1 MKVKIFTLAALALLA
16 LAGCSKTEPTVI
28 DQNAAKA
35 QPGADTPAAQ
45 PPSGASEAAQKA
57 EKEGK

>member
-1 MKVKIFTLAALALLA
+1 MKVKILTIAALALLA
-16 LAGCSKTEPTVI
+16 LAGCSKPEETVI

-35 QPGADTPAAQ
+35 QPGADTAPAAAN
-45 PPSGASEAAQKA
+45 PGAVQQQRA

>member
-1 MKVKIFTLAALALLA
+1 MKVKLLTIAALALFA
-16 LAGCSKTEPTVI
+16 LAGCSKTEETVI

-35 QPGADTPAAQ
+35 QPGADTPAA
-45 PPSGASEAAQKA
+45 AANPAAEQQQRA